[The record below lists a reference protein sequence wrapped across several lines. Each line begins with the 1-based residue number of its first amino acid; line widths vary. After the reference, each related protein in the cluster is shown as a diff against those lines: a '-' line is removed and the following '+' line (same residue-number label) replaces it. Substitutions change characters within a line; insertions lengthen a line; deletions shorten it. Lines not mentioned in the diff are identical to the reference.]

1 MQETKSFYQFLYKFV
16 DLSEDEYNQI
26 ILPYIQLRRFK
37 KKQLVTKEG
46 EVENYL
52 NFLVN
57 GLARKF
63 YVSNEEQHTVQ
74 LSVEGSIIHVQ
85 ESFHGRKPAEFSI
98 ETVEPCTFVSITHD
112 DLERIY
118 STNSKMER
126 LGRLVITFNM
136 LQQAKRQMLM
146 MKHTPRERFMHLVMN
161 NSELLH
167 RVPQKFLA
175 SYLNIQPETFS
186 RFKHLVRVKKGKN
199 GTNGN
204 GNHTFG

>member
-16 DLSEDEYNQI
+16 DLSTDEYSQI
-26 ILPYIQLRRFK
+26 ILPYVQMRRFK
-37 KKQLVTKEG
+37 KKQLVSREG

-52 NFLVN
+52 NFIVS
-57 GLARKF
+57 GLARKY

-74 LSVEGSIIHVQ
+74 LAIEGSIIHVQ
-85 ESFHGRKPAEFSI
+85 ESFHGRKPSEFVI
-98 ETVEPCTFVSITHD
+98 ETLEPCTLAAITHD

-126 LGRLVITFNM
+126 LGRLVITFSM

-146 MKHTPRERFMHLVMN
+146 MKQTPRERFMHLVDN
-161 NSELLH
+161 NSELLQ

-186 RFKHLVRVKKGKN
+186 RFKHLVRGRK
-199 GTNGN
+199 
-204 GNHTFG
+204 